1 MANTVLQMNSGQ
13 EKYADKRD
21 KLKQQTMKLSIKS
34 QDWLWEMIETKE
46 SGAGKKKKKRCI
58 HEGQFRWK

>member
-13 EKYADKRD
+13 ENYADKRN

-34 QDWLWEMIETKE
+34 QDWL
-46 SGAGKKKKKRCI
+46 
-58 HEGQFRWK
+58 